1 MVAGGYND
9 VDGNL
14 DSVYLSAP
22 VTTTTTTT
30 TTTITTTSTTTAT
43 TTTATTTTTTA
54 TTTTATTTT
63 WLGVNA
69 KCDPLAD
76 ACAGSDGLAC
86 AADVYECRYA
96 AATLESQ
103 ICAAC
108 TGCSPR
114 PGSSAGVAVLAV
126 LLILSLAANV
136 WMGYANRSE
145 IQKLRQQLAEQ
156 ELNGGGGGRRQ
167 TVAMVANPLAR
178 RSSGPQ
184 PGRAAAAL
192 PSPEAHAA
200 TAALYAVPA
209 SDDTQTH
216 ASVGPNY
223 APVYAV
229 YAGPTAA
236 STASAGGVPLDS
248 DNYVLDTSA

>member
-1 MVAGGYND
+1 MLQRVAIFGM
-9 VDGNL
+9 L
-14 DSVYLSAP
+14 WASSAMAP
-22 VTTTTTTT
+22 A
-30 TTTITTTSTTTAT
+30 SF
-43 TTTATTTTTTA
+43 
-54 TTTTATTTT
+54 
-63 WLGVNA
+63 
-69 KCDPLAD
+69 
-76 ACAGSDGLAC
+76 
-86 AADVYECRYA
+86 A
-96 AATLESQ
+96 AASESYE
-103 ICAAC
+103 IAN
-108 TGCSPR
+108 PR

-184 PGRAAAAL
+184 SGRAAAAL
-192 PSPEAHAA
+192 PPPQAHAA

-216 ASVGPNY
+216 ASVGPDY

>member
-1 MVAGGYND
+1 MPCHQLYAVSNEIYHALQRRCSICCTK
-9 VDGNL
+9 L
-14 DSVYLSAP
+14 DTNTDPL
-22 VTTTTTTT
+22 TTPARSSSRTKPL
-30 TTTITTTSTTTAT
+30 
-43 TTTATTTTTTA
+43 
-54 TTTTATTTT
+54 TTTT

-184 PGRAAAAL
+184 SGRAAAAL
-192 PSPEAHAA
+192 PPPEAHAA

-216 ASVGPNY
+216 ASVGSNY

-236 STASAGGVPLDS
+236 STASAGGGVLLDS

>member
-1 MVAGGYND
+1 MVAGGYNE
-9 VDGNL
+9 VDKYL

-30 TTTITTTSTTTAT
+30 TTTVTTTSTTTAT
-43 TTTATTTTTTA
+43 TTTTTTA

-108 TGCSPR
+108 TGASPR

-126 LLILSLAANV
+126 LLIMSLAANV

-184 PGRAAAAL
+184 SGRAAGTL
-192 PSPEAHAA
+192 PPPEAHAA

-216 ASVGPNY
+216 ASVGPDY

-236 STASAGGVPLDS
+236 STASAGGGVPLDS